1 MAGLACTRT
10 CLMPTMKKVQQ
21 NLKTVIH
28 LKESESNQISEELG
42 GQDPREK
49 GNMLSEVNIL

>member
-1 MAGLACTRT
+1 
-10 CLMPTMKKVQQ
+10 MKKVQQ
-21 NLKTVIH
+21 NIKTVIH
-28 LKESESNQISEELG
+28 FKESESNQISEELG